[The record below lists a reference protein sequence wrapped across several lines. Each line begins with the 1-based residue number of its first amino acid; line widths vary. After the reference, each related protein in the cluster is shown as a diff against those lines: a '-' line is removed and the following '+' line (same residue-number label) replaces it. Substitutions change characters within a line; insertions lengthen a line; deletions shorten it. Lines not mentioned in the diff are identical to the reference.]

1 MSLKSNFI
9 YSSILTV
16 SKYLFPLIVYPYVSR
31 TLGLSSIGIV
41 NFIDN
46 IINYFVLVSMM
57 GISTV
62 GIREI
67 AARKNN
73 QDQLSK
79 TFVSLL
85 SITAITTLIVI
96 IALWISMYT
105 IPKLI
110 PYQNLLYI
118 GLIQLFFNFFLIE
131 WFFTGMEK
139 FKYITI
145 RSILVKCAY
154 VIAVFVFVRNASD
167 YVTYYILS
175 AAMVIANATIN
186 IIHSHKFVRYSFKSI
201 DMKPF
206 LKAFLIIG
214 VYILLTNAYTYMNPV
229 WLGFVTNTDEVGYFT
244 TATKL
249 HNLIM
254 AVLFSFTNILF
265 PRVSNLL
272 AEGKKTEFW
281 EKINTSFDAIFLFT
295 FPTIIYILVAGP
307 DLLHLIVGD
316 GFEGA
321 YLPLRIITP
330 LVLIIGIEQ
339 ILVIQILMA
348 THEDNIVLRNAFWGA
363 MVSIVLNILITS
375 SMGAIGSAIVWIA
388 AECAITL
395 LSIHAIYKKM
405 HFLMP
410 FKRMAAYVVT
420 YLPLFIISI
429 IIYRCL
435 DNRHVMLIILA
446 FLIGGYTLL
455 VESFILKNK
464 VINIFLNRK

>member
-1 MSLKSNFI
+1 M
-9 YSSILTV
+9 
-16 SKYLFPLIVYPYVSR
+16 
-31 TLGLSSIGIV
+31 
-41 NFIDN
+41 
-46 IINYFVLVSMM
+46 
-57 GISTV
+57 
-62 GIREI
+62 
-67 AARKNN
+67 
-73 QDQLSK
+73 
-79 TFVSLL
+79 
-85 SITAITTLIVI
+85 
-96 IALWISMYT
+96 
-105 IPKLI
+105 
-110 PYQNLLYI
+110 
-118 GLIQLFFNFFLIE
+118 
-131 WFFTGMEK
+131 
-139 FKYITI
+139 
-145 RSILVKCAY
+145 
-154 VIAVFVFVRNASD
+154 IAVFVFVRNASD

-405 HFLMP
+405 RFLMP